1 MPGLVPGIH
10 VFAAA
15 IKKDVDGR
23 DKPGHDEG
31 LVGLNPHPHQ
41 RTSFQPSDIARHFR
55 AFGGTANCSVRSRS
69 VMSMTVTIGAVSS

>member
-15 IKKDVDGR
+15 ARNLEIARCAIAHLRFTLRVPRNDV
-23 DKPGHDEG
+23 
-31 LVGLNPHPHQ
+31 
-41 RTSFQPSDIARHFR
+41 ARHFR
-55 AFGGTANCSVRSRS
+55 DRGGMANCSVRSRS